1 MLMRIGIPPGP
12 PLWQVALSVLLVGAM
27 MVVAVYAAGRIFRTG
42 LLMQGKS
49 ATISEMIRWVRAG

>member
-12 PLWQVALSVLLVGAM
+12 PLWQVALSVLLGGAM